1 MQENHLAKWLNN
13 ELSEAELSEFKNSDT
28 YASYERIANAT
39 NSLEGPDF
47 DSEEALLAFKNKREL
62 QNTKVIQLNPF
73 KKFLRVAAAIAILL
87 TGSYFFLNASNE
99 TVTTQYAENKEVI
112 LPDNSEVTLNADSEL
127 SFNKKD
133 WATNRNLALEGEA
146 FFKVA
151 KGERFTVNTAGGTV
165 AVLGTQF
172 NVENRNG
179 FFEVTCYEGL
189 VSVTFNGNKT
199 KLPAGSSF
207 VAINGETISN
217 EKPTT
222 NVPSWMNAESSFKI
236 GNAQEDSP
244 STSFLIPF
252 IQELEKSF
260 EIKFSYADADIDHIK
275 ITAPESDVLAEII
288 NSIQIQTKLRIQKLN
303 ERYYTITPSST
314 LDICGIV
321 LDNFEQNTVA
331 GATVQILGSEK
342 AVITEL
348 DGSFKL
354 SNVPRG
360 ANLRIKHIGFQTLF
374 TDIEDLTQ
382 NNPCKVILLSQYYQ
396 QLEEVVV
403 YDFLTKEPD
412 VLQTVQA
419 LPGVKSID
427 ETVSDINIRG
437 GSNDQNLIIWD
448 GIKMYQSGHFFG
460 LISAFNPHLT
470 DKVTLIK
477 NGTSAQYGDG
487 VSGIINMRTKNELT
501 DEYYGGAGFN
511 LISGD
516 LFGQV
521 PLNDKVA
528 IQFSAQVEDVERDD
542 KFYFYDFTGK
552 VLYDIN
558 TDQKLR
564 FSFININNFLDYSER
579 SVISLEESMPET
591 LAPDAQQ
598 VFFQQN
604 LVVENG
610 IRLNTN
616 YNLSNSLNWLNG
628 YQLNETSITNAT
640 NVNQP
645 PFQSN
650 VTDIVK
656 THAFYSELGYK
667 STDEKLRLNG
677 GVRLNYYD
685 NPNTFTEF
693 VIEPRVNLSYAFTRE
708 FKATLL
714 GEFKSQATNQ
724 FLDLEQNFLGVEKRR
739 WILSNGEDLPIV
751 KSKQASFGFNYDAKN
766 LYVGIEGFF
775 KEVNGISTITQGLQN
790 QNQFRDEQKIG
801 KYDVR
806 GIEFLI
812 NQKTD
817 TYSIWASYAYNYN
830 TYNFPKPDI
839 DNPIDDS
846 IFPSRINYQEI
857 NSSRLT
863 DYLRA
868 DASVI
873 YDFNISSTIKASTG
887 VSVLNF
893 TDRANILNRYYRI
906 DGANG
911 IETVESFSLG
921 ISPNF
926 TFRLK
931 F

>member
-1 MQENHLAKWLNN
+1 MAKTRNN
-13 ELSEAELSEFKNSDT
+13 C
-28 YASYERIANAT
+28 IA
-39 NSLEGPDF
+39 F
-47 DSEEALLAFKNKREL
+47 
-62 QNTKVIQLNPF
+62 
-73 KKFLRVAAAIAILL
+73 
-87 TGSYFFLNASNE
+87 
-99 TVTTQYAENKEVI
+99 I
-112 LPDNSEVTLNADSEL
+112 LPLFLLFTL
-127 SFNKKD
+127 
-133 WATNRNLALEGEA
+133 
-146 FFKVA
+146 V
-151 KGERFTVNTAGGTV
+151 
-165 AVLGTQF
+165 
-172 NVENRNG
+172 
-179 FFEVTCYEGL
+179 
-189 VSVTFNGNKT
+189 
-199 KLPAGSSF
+199 
-207 VAINGETISN
+207 
-217 EKPTT
+217 
-222 NVPSWMNAESSFKI
+222 

-403 YDFLTKEPD
+403 YDFLTKGLVQKFDASIEMNTEKFGILPGLIEPD

-477 NGTSAQYGDG
+477 NGTSVQYGDG

-528 IQFSAQVEDVERDD
+528 IQFSGRRSVTDFLSTATFETFFTKAFLNDQIKDGIAQVEDVERDD

-552 VLYDIN
+552 VLYDID

-579 SVISLEESMPET
+579 SVISLEESVSELDQTNFSFGGSLDSKWSDKFST
-591 LAPDAQQ
+591 LINTYYTRYNLDARNIAPDAQQ

-616 YNLSNSLNWLNG
+616 YNLSNSFNWLNG

-739 WILSNGEDLPIV
+739 WILSNGDDLPIV
-751 KSKQASFGFNYDAKN
+751 KSKQASFGFNYDTKN

-830 TYNFPKPDI
+830 TYNFPSETETPSSFPNNLDIRHTSTLAGTYNINKFKIGIGLNYRTGKPFTEPDI
-839 DNPIDDS
+839 DNPIDET

-857 NSSRLT
+857 NSSRLS